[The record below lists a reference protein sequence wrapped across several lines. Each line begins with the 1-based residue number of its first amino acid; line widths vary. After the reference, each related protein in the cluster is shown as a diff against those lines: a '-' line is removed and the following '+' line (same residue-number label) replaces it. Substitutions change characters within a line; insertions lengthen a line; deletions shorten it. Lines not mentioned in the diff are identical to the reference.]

1 MALVLASESPRRR
14 ELLKRICAEFEVVGS
29 DARELQLAECS
40 SPEELV
46 RRNALLKAQSVSEQF
61 PDKWVLG
68 ADTVV
73 VMDNEVYGKP
83 RDLAEAE
90 SFLQKFSGR
99 EHAVL
104 TGLALVNAEMQK
116 QESQVVTSQ
125 VRFRQLD
132 KQRIKEYL
140 TLVPVLDKAGAYGI
154 QDHGEMLV
162 ESIDGELEN
171 IIGLPVAALAELLDK
186 LQIK

>member
-1 MALVLASESPRRR
+1 
-14 ELLKRICAEFEVVGS
+14 
-29 DARELQLAECS
+29 
-40 SPEELV
+40 
-46 RRNALLKAQSVSEQF
+46 
-61 PDKWVLG
+61 
-68 ADTVV
+68 
-73 VMDNEVYGKP
+73 
-83 RDLAEAE
+83 
-90 SFLQKFSGR
+90 
-99 EHAVL
+99 
-104 TGLALVNAEMQK
+104 LALVNAEMQK